1 MPDDATPRVPRPIDG
16 GNPARLVTLAEA
28 AAALV
33 VSVRTV
39 RRWAD
44 DGYLTLYRVGPRALR
59 VSVGDVNR
67 LVARLPARGQRDNR
81 QDT

>member
-1 MPDDATPRVPRPIDG
+1 MVDDATPRVPRAID

-28 AAALV
+28 AGALA

-39 RRWAD
+39 RRWGD
-44 DGYLTLYRVGPRALR
+44 YGYLDVYRVGPRALR

-67 LVARLPARGQRDNR
+67 LIARLPAHGHDDRE
-81 QDT
+81 DT